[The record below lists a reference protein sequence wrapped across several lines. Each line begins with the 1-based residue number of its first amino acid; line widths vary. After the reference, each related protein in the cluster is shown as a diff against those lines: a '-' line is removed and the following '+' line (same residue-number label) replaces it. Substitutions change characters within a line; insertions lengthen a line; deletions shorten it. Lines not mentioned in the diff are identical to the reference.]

1 MLLSLLLLPSV
12 YGIPSIPCLFKVVQM
27 ASSKREL
34 EKKMEEQ
41 EEELDEQAGQIQLLE
56 QVG

>member
-1 MLLSLLLLPSV
+1 
-12 YGIPSIPCLFKVVQM
+12 M